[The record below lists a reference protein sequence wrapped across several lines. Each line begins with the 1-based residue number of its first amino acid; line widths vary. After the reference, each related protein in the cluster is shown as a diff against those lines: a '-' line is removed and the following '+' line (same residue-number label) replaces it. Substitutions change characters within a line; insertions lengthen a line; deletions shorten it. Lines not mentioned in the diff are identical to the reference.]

1 MEIQHENHRNPSQC
15 VDVFDSFCRCH
26 FHIQLIRSFMSAK
39 LRFLTELAKSLS
51 FYLAFCALICI
62 FVPVM
67 SKQNL
72 SQYDIIRQL
81 RLSMIVL
88 VTFAHSYGK
97 VADDYSLLFSEFNT
111 YEFLKLLVSQT
122 LVKVAVPGFFII
134 SGYLFFANVSEWNLA
149 VYKQKMLRRVKT
161 LLLPYLIWNLLMAI
175 KLKTFSWSMFWAY
188 ISKAGMQTD
197 WLGCENWMTAPANMP
212 LWFLRD
218 LMVVSLLTPIIYVVL
233 RRWGRVVIPLL
244 TLIYLSGIGAFA
256 VPGLSMYAVYFF
268 SLGAFLAIRKQDLVE
283 TMLRFETPAY
293 ISASLLAVAMVC
305 TYHTAVFSSLMLCF
319 RIVGAVAVFCLAQRI
334 LSRSC
339 RRLPAVVC
347 DSSYFI
353 YLAHYVFFLSF
364 LDTAFFRLFGES
376 EASLSI
382 HYLLFPLL
390 KVALF
395 VAVYAIY
402 RRFSKKK

>member
-1 MEIQHENHRNPSQC
+1 
-15 VDVFDSFCRCH
+15 
-26 FHIQLIRSFMSAK
+26 
-39 LRFLTELAKSLS
+39 
-51 FYLAFCALICI
+51 
-62 FVPVM
+62 M
-67 SKQNL
+67 SKQSL

-81 RLSMIVL
+81 RFPMIVL
-88 VTFAHSYGK
+88 VTFAHSYGR
-97 VADDYSLLFSEFNT
+97 VDDSYSLLFSDFNT

-122 LVKVAVPGFFII
+122 LVKVAVPVFFII
-134 SGYLFFANVSEWNLA
+134 SGYLFFANVSEWNLT
-149 VYKQKMLRRVKT
+149 VYKQKMLRRAKT

-175 KLKTFSWSMFWAY
+175 KLKTFSWSMFWVY

-197 WLGCENWMTAPANMP
+197 WLGSENWMTAPANMP

-218 LMVVSLLTPIIYVVL
+218 LMVVSLLTPIIYIIM
-233 RRWGRVVIPLL
+233 RRWGRVVLPLL
-244 TLIYLSGIGAFA
+244 TLIYLSGVGAFA
-256 VPGLSMYAVYFF
+256 VPGLSMYAVFFF

-283 TMLRFETPAY
+283 TMLRFETLAY
-293 ISASLLAVAMVC
+293 ISASLLAVVMVC

-334 LSRSC
+334 LSCSH

-382 HYLLFPLL
+382 HYLLCPLL

-402 RRFSKKK
+402 RRFSEKK

>member
-1 MEIQHENHRNPSQC
+1 
-15 VDVFDSFCRCH
+15 
-26 FHIQLIRSFMSAK
+26 
-39 LRFLTELAKSLS
+39 
-51 FYLAFCALICI
+51 
-62 FVPVM
+62 M
-67 SKQNL
+67 SKQSL
-72 SQYDIIRQL
+72 SQYDIIQQL
-81 RLSMIVL
+81 RFPMIVL
-88 VTFAHSYGK
+88 VTFAHSYGR
-97 VADDYSLLFSEFNT
+97 VDDGYSLLFSDFDT
-111 YEFLKLLVSQT
+111 YQFLKLLVSQT
-122 LVKVAVPGFFII
+122 LVKVAVPVFFII
-134 SGYLFFANVSEWNLA
+134 SGYLFFANVNEWNLT
-149 VYKQKMLRRVKT
+149 VYKQKMLRRAKT

-188 ISKAGMQTD
+188 ISKAGMQMD
-197 WLGCENWMTAPANMP
+197 WLGCKNWMTAPANMP

-283 TMLRFETPAY
+283 TMLRFETLAY
-293 ISASLLAVAMVC
+293 ISASLLAVVMVC

-334 LSRSC
+334 LSCSH

-382 HYLLFPLL
+382 HYLLCPLL

>member
-1 MEIQHENHRNPSQC
+1 
-15 VDVFDSFCRCH
+15 
-26 FHIQLIRSFMSAK
+26 MSAK
-39 LRFLTELAKSLS
+39 LRFLAELAKSLS

-62 FVPVM
+62 FVAVM
-67 SKQNL
+67 SKQSL
-72 SQYDIIRQL
+72 SQYDIIQQL
-81 RLSMIVL
+81 RFPMIVL
-88 VTFAHSYGK
+88 VTFAHSYGR
-97 VADDYSLLFSEFNT
+97 VDDGYSLLFSDFDT
-111 YEFLKLLVSQT
+111 YQFLKLLVSQT
-122 LVKVAVPGFFII
+122 LVKVAVPIFFII
-134 SGYLFFANVSEWNLA
+134 SGYLFFANVSEWNLI

-175 KLKTFSWSMFWAY
+175 KLKTFSWSMFWVF

-218 LMVVSLLTPIIYVVL
+218 LMVVSLLTPIIYIVL
-233 RRWGRVVIPLL
+233 QRWGKIVLPLL
-244 TLIYLSGIGAFA
+244 TLVYLSGVGAFA
-256 VPGLSMYAVYFF
+256 VPGLSMYAVFFF
-268 SLGAFLAIRKQDLVE
+268 SLGAYLAIRKLDLVT
-283 TMLRFETPAY
+283 TMQRFEVPAY
-293 ISASLLAVAMVC
+293 ITALLLAVAMVC

-334 LSRSC
+334 LSHSD

-382 HYLLFPLL
+382 HYLLCPLM

-402 RRFSKKK
+402 RRFSVKK

>member
-1 MEIQHENHRNPSQC
+1 
-15 VDVFDSFCRCH
+15 
-26 FHIQLIRSFMSAK
+26 
-39 LRFLTELAKSLS
+39 
-51 FYLAFCALICI
+51 
-62 FVPVM
+62 M
-67 SKQNL
+67 SKQSL

-81 RLSMIVL
+81 RFPMIVL
-88 VTFAHSYGK
+88 VTFAHSYGR
-97 VADDYSLLFSEFNT
+97 VDDSYSLLFSDFNT

-122 LVKVAVPGFFII
+122 LVKVAVPVFFII
-134 SGYLFFANVSEWNLA
+134 SGFLFFANVNEWNLT
-149 VYKQKMLRRVKT
+149 VYKQKMLRRAKT

-175 KLKTFSWSMFWAY
+175 KLKAFSWSMFWAY
-188 ISKAGMQTD
+188 ISKAGMQMD
-197 WLGCENWMTAPANMP
+197 WLGCKNWMTAPANMP

-319 RIVGAVAVFCLAQRI
+319 RIVGAVAVFCLAHRI